1 MIKIEK
7 LNKKFGKQEIIK
19 DASFNIDDGDF
30 VGIIEESGSGKST
43 LLYLLSGLLSPRSNN
58 T

>member
-7 LNKKFGKQEIIK
+7 LNKKFGKQKIIK
-19 DASFNIDDGDF
+19 DANFNIDDGDF
-30 VGIIEESGSGKST
+30 VGIIEESRSGKST
-43 LLYLLSGLLSPRSNN
+43 LLYLLSGLLSPRRNN

>member
-19 DASFNIDDGDF
+19 DANFNIDDGDF

-43 LLYLLSGLLSPRSNN
+43 LLYLLSGLLSPRRNN

>member
-19 DASFNIDDGDF
+19 MLVLILMME
-30 VGIIEESGSGKST
+30 I
-43 LLYLLSGLLSPRSNN
+43 L
-58 T
+58 